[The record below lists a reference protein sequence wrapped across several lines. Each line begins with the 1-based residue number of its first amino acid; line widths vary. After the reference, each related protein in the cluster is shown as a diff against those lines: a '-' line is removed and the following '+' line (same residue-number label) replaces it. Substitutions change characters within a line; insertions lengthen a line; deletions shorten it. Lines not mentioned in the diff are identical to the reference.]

1 MKGENKVIIFKDK
14 TWQTLSGHPNDNWL
28 SDLDVAQP
36 LYVADDSSD
45 IAQKIMQYKDFD
57 FVIKDGQLVDVKQI
71 KTVEDL
77 KLELANTDYK
87 VIKCMEYQLAGL
99 ESPYDI
105 RELNENRQSIRDSI
119 NSMEEKESE

>member
-1 MKGENKVIIFKDK
+1 MIIFKDK

-28 SDLDVAQP
+28 SDLDVEQP
-36 LYVADDSSD
+36 LYVVDDNSD
-45 IAQKIMQYKDFD
+45 IAQKIRQYKEFEL
-57 FVIKDGQLVDVKQI
+57 VIEDGQLVGVKQI

-105 RELNENRQSIRDSI
+105 QELNKNRQFIRDDI
-119 NSMEEKESE
+119 NAMEDKKKGENNVN

>member
-1 MKGENKVIIFKDK
+1 MIIFKDK

-28 SDLDVAQP
+28 SDLDVEQP
-36 LYVADDSSD
+36 LYVVDDNSD
-45 IAQKIMQYKDFD
+45 IAQKIRQYKEFEL
-57 FVIKDGQLVDVKQI
+57 VIEDGQLVGVKQI

-87 VIKCMEYQLAGL
+87 IIKCMEYQLAGL
-99 ESPYDI
+99 ENPYDI
-105 RELNENRQSIRDSI
+105 HELNEIRQSIRDSI

>member
-1 MKGENKVIIFKDK
+1 MIIFKDK

-28 SDLDVAQP
+28 SDLDVEQP
-36 LYVADDSSD
+36 LYVVDDNSD
-45 IAQKIMQYKDFD
+45 IARKIRQYKEFEL
-57 FVIKDGQLVDVKQI
+57 VIEDGQLVGVKQI

-105 RELNENRQSIRDSI
+105 QELNKNRQFIRDDI
-119 NSMEEKESE
+119 NAMEDKKKGENNVN